1 MENRLLTDD
10 MLKDAVNAA
19 FILDELDHAGKQEN
33 AEDVA
38 FSEDFQD
45 RFDLLLQELD
55 QQETGK
61 EQIAAKKKIHF
72 RRAVIIAAAVLT
84 SLLAVG
90 AAFASWNRWLELE
103 KTSTDTALKWEKN
116 STKTETIEMWDW
128 QYLYLPTE
136 LPQGY
141 VKLDQITQ
149 LNEIIITYGPHE
161 TDVDKFITY
170 LQYKELGYFSVD
182 NEGTE
187 VSEVFIGKNKGTLI
201 QKENENVLFWN
212 NGDFAFC
219 IYSKIPV
226 PDLMYFAEHL
236 EKTKPA

>member
-1 MENRLLTDD
+1 MDGFSLTDEV
-10 MLKDAVNAA
+10 LKDAVSAA
-19 FILDELDHAGKQEN
+19 VILEDLDDTDNRESLM
-33 AEDVA
+33 EME
-38 FSEDFQD
+38 FSENFQD
-45 RFDLLLQELD
+45 QFGLLLQELD

-116 STKTETIEMWDW
+116 STKTEKIEMWDW

-170 LQYKELGYFSVD
+170 LQYKELDYFSVD

-212 NGDFAFC
+212 NEDAAFC

-226 PDLMYFAEHL
+226 SDLMYFAEHL
-236 EKTKPA
+236 ERINLM

>member
-1 MENRLLTDD
+1 MDNRLLTDD
-10 MLKDAVNAA
+10 ILKDAVNAA

-38 FSEDFQD
+38 FSEDFQE

-61 EQIAAKKKIHF
+61 ERIAAKKKIHF
-72 RRAVIIAAAVLT
+72 RRAVIIAAAILT

-103 KTSTDTALKWEKN
+103 KTSTDTALKWETN
-116 STKTETIEMWDW
+116 PTKKEEVEMWDW

-141 VKLDQITQ
+141 VKLDLITQ
-149 LNEIIITYGPHE
+149 LHEIIITYGPHE
-161 TDVDKFITY
+161 ADVDKFITY
-170 LQYKELGYFSVD
+170 LQYKELDYFSVD

-212 NGDFAFC
+212 NEDAAFC

-236 EKTKPA
+236 EKTKPV